1 MSPLQQVSRLIL
13 PNLVI
18 RLHFLRPLPQF
29 ETNLKEGNFHS
40 RASVGTLTV
49 LDQNSPG
56 CASLAESEEKAA
68 FTWLTTFSNTWTGS
82 PKASPAPDQ
91 AVSNPLSENVSVLNQ
106 ARPSNLVGQLNS
118 AGKSRGTS
126 LAEGN
131 SENQGG
137 TLSSSGIKLKP
148 LGMLVQKEVKRPLQP
163 GFEVGG
169 EMTCGPDA
177 RGGASF

>member
-1 MSPLQQVSRLIL
+1 M
-13 PNLVI
+13 
-18 RLHFLRPLPQF
+18 
-29 ETNLKEGNFHS
+29 G
-40 RASVGTLTV
+40 
-49 LDQNSPG
+49 
-56 CASLAESEEKAA
+56 SL
-68 FTWLTTFSNTWTGS
+68 S

-163 GFEVGG
+163 GFEVSG